1 MRRAVNTEYGELIY
15 TLGVR
20 KVDLVTSVHGWEAH
34 ACLEKGTGGNWNSLP
49 VPFLLSYDVST
60 ITPYYNKISY
70 LWITFN

>member
-20 KVDLVTSVHGWEAH
+20 KVGLVTSVHGWEAY

-49 VPFLLSYDVST
+49 VPFLLSYDVSM
-60 ITPYYNKISY
+60 IALYSIKIIY
-70 LWITFN
+70 LRIAFN